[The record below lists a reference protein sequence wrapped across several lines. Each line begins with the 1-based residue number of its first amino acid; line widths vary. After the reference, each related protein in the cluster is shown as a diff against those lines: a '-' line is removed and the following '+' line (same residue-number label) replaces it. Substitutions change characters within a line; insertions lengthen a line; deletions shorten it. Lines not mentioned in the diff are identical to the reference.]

1 VVTLGDDRA
10 TVTDEDGRYGFYNL
24 RPGDYIVRIELAS
37 IDPDA
42 ETAAVEQR
50 ISLAADHPMTGL
62 DFRVTIRPK
71 PIVWSDG
78 R

>member
-10 TVTDEDGRYGFYNL
+10 TVTDGDGLYGFYNL
-24 RPGDYIVRIELAS
+24 RAGDYIVRIELAS

-42 ETAAVEQR
+42 EAAIVEQR
-50 ISLAADHPMTGL
+50 ASLAADHPMTGL
-62 DFRVTIRPK
+62 DFRVTIRPR